1 MLVADAPVLTFAE
14 HSTGGETTALAG
26 GEVARDGRCLT
37 LGAQLVL
44 WPVGTTREEAAFAV
58 LLPDGTA
65 AAAVAVLSGG
75 GGVIPFNTES

>member
-1 MLVADAPVLTFAE
+1 M
-14 HSTGGETTALAG
+14 
-26 GEVARDGRCLT
+26 
-37 LGAQLVL
+37 L
-44 WPVGTTREEAAFAV
+44 WPVGATRDEAAFAV